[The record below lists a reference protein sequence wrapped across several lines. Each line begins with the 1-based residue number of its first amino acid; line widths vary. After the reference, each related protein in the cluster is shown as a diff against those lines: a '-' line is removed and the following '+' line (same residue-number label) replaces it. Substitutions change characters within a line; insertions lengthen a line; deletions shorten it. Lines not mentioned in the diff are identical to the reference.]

1 MSMSPKRILV
11 IDDEP
16 QILRALRTILAS
28 RGFEVAEAESGAEAM
43 DALLE
48 HTPDLI
54 ILDLSLPDIDGIEL
68 CARFRTW
75 LTVPVLVLSVRSDES
90 DKIAALEA
98 GADDYVTKP
107 FLAGELVA
115 RVNAL
120 LRRTASDAAM
130 PLQLVQG
137 DLTVDLAHHQVLV
150 RGESVSLTPIEFR
163 ILTVLVQNA
172 DRLVTWRQV
181 ASAVWGDESMVDTAT
196 IRVHVSNLRGK
207 IEPHPTVP
215 SYVLTEPGVGLRFNT
230 R

>member
-16 QILRALRTILAS
+16 QILRALRAILVS
-28 RGFEVAEAESGAEAM
+28 RGFEVAEADSGAAAM

-54 ILDLSLPDIDGIEL
+54 VLDLSLPDADGIEL
-68 CARFRTW
+68 CGRLRTW
-75 LTVPVLVLSVRSDES
+75 LTAPILVLSVRSDES

-115 RVNAL
+115 RINAL
-120 LRRTASDAAM
+120 LRRMTSDGAV

-163 ILTVLVQNA
+163 ILTLLVQNA

-181 ASAVWGDESMVDTAT
+181 ASAVWGDEGMVDTAT